1 MGHEFFPL
9 RGGRRGL
16 DLAQLPR
23 ILEPPAIGRRV
34 KCQKCGE
41 WRPAQAVF
49 EFRKLEN
56 GIEYAADCCME
67 HWVEA
72 LGLEWRPR

>member
-1 MGHEFFPL
+1 
-9 RGGRRGL
+9 
-16 DLAQLPR
+16 
-23 ILEPPAIGRRV
+23 V